1 MADIEAE
8 VRTAS
13 PPNELIHPGR
23 LCFGTKAGDIRFSG
37 IRGVGDDGGMESLPA
52 VSVLRLGFVVPRPD
66 LALSQ
71 WAEMRLLIDG
81 RDVLEEIHP
90 GGVSSCSREKWFGRV
105 EEWPLAAS
113 DEPRRVE
120 LTNNDCVTDCCG
132 GIFVTIRRRAD
143 RVVWTG
149 WENTEDI
156 RVPVPADVHFDAA
169 RYDAELA
176 RAVADLSWEEPVDS
190 VTRLMALELAESDCF
205 ERWGWGVNAVHPLR
219 RQESAQIVVRFS
231 PLEEPYSIGSTFVHE
246 VPVSRDVP
254 AEEQVRR
261 FIDRVAA
268 DDPRGTA
275 RALG

>member
-1 MADIEAE
+1 
-8 VRTAS
+8 
-13 PPNELIHPGR
+13 
-23 LCFGTKAGDIRFSG
+23 
-37 IRGVGDDGGMESLPA
+37 MESLPA

-66 LALSQ
+66 LIISQ

-81 RDVLEEIHP
+81 RDVLEEMHP
-90 GGVSSCSREKWFGRV
+90 GGVSSCWRGRWFGRP

-132 GIFVTIRRRAD
+132 GTFVTIQRRAD

-156 RVPVPADVHFDAA
+156 RLPVPADVHFGAA
-169 RYDAELA
+169 AYDAELA

-190 VTRLMALELAESDCF
+190 VARLMTLELAESGCF
-205 ERWGWGVNAVHPLR
+205 ERWGCGVNTVYPLR
-219 RQESAQIVVRFS
+219 RQESAQVVVHFS
-231 PLEEPYSIGSTFVHE
+231 PLEAPYSIGSTFVHE

-261 FIDRVAA
+261 FVDMVAA
-268 DDPRGTA
+268 DDPRATA
-275 RALG
+275 GVLG

>member
-1 MADIEAE
+1 
-8 VRTAS
+8 
-13 PPNELIHPGR
+13 
-23 LCFGTKAGDIRFSG
+23 
-37 IRGVGDDGGMESLPA
+37 MESLPA

-66 LALSQ
+66 LIISQ

-81 RDVLEEIHP
+81 RDVLEEMHP
-90 GGVSSCSREKWFGRV
+90 GGVSSCWRGRWFGRPG
-105 EEWPLAAS
+105 WPLAAS

-132 GIFVTIRRRAD
+132 GTFVTIQRRAD

-156 RVPVPADVHFDAA
+156 RLPVPADVHFGAA
-169 RYDAELA
+169 AYDAELA

-190 VTRLMALELAESDCF
+190 VARLMTLELAESGCF
-205 ERWGWGVNAVHPLR
+205 ERWGCGVNTVYPLR
-219 RQESAQIVVRFS
+219 RQESAQVVVHFS
-231 PLEEPYSIGSTFVHE
+231 PLEAPYSIGSTFVHE

-261 FIDRVAA
+261 FVDMVAA
-268 DDPRGTA
+268 DDPRATA
-275 RALG
+275 GVLG